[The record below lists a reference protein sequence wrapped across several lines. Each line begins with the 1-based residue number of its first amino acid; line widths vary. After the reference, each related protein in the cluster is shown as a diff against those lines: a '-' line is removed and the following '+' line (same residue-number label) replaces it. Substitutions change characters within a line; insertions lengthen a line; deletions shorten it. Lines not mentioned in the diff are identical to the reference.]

1 MLLMNARLTFIT
13 VDVWYRLLPNN
24 TAVLIVGTK
33 IMSLLTTAD
42 RLKLTII
49 NRDRTRLYKQ
59 DIIYTIF

>member
-33 IMSLLTTAD
+33 ITSLLTTAD
-42 RLKLTII
+42 RLRLTTLS
-49 NRDRTRLYKQ
+49 RDRTRL
-59 DIIYTIF
+59 